1 MRALAGIICCMMLA
15 LSLSA
20 TAATVLTETGP
31 APEELVLD
39 SLGIVWAAREGEL
52 LNWDGRTL
60 VKLDIWD
67 GWEGG
72 AVYKLVADSR
82 NRVWLSADSGLFLH
96 DEEFKRINLQSAVAG
111 GRGRA
116 LLPVRESIWLATEQG
131 LLVWHPLLGERVLL
145 AGSDV
150 RCLAEL
156 PGGDILCGTLGHG
169 LLRFDVDGV
178 ALPLGNLAGEQ
189 LSDVLFLAMDERAG
203 VRLLGRTETG
213 SLQLATLD
221 DDARNLRYLRDR
233 QLPAGLTQPNGLVLL
248 DGNLLLKSGDDWLKQ
263 DQSGGWR
270 KHHAS
275 GGRLLMPE
283 GWADAWPGLAT
294 QQLPGSLIEQL
305 GGGGMLVALE
315 EGMRLVWKPTG
326 DAASALIPLQYC
338 KAGNSSWLLLEDAKG
353 RRRLFE
359 LDGAGVRDHG
369 PALENLKTGPSSI
382 CADRQADRLLIAA
395 EEGLFHYDGQ
405 LQPAAR
411 WTGASWLEPF
421 AANSI
426 LVAGDDGLAL
436 LEEGR
441 LLPLRVRERVL
452 KAVPDAFGGIL
463 AACNSYLLRLNE
475 LNEVD
480 TLRYPSSHEGRDT
493 WPGEYLRSMLSD
505 RAGRIW
511 LLSENQLLLKSRDG
525 VPWTHPYSTEQGQRI
540 NSMAL
545 DKQDRLWISTSQSTG
560 FLLPDRTPPVL
571 RLDVD
576 PGRPLAFAPDL
587 QLKVLAADPPGPSA
601 RPLYRFKLDGRA
613 WSRWMEDELLP
624 LGTLLASDMPDGP
637 YRLQLQAVDAWGN
650 LSRNTASQALQFG
663 SESQRLPFIKRL
675 LLLSIMVM
683 LSVLATLAMPGRGGM
698 LFSLLSGLAVG
709 AWIFFTSDEPLLWWA
724 LPVIQ
729 VLSSRITSDQ
739 LKTLRKRENEPAGDS
754 ALTDLVDRFREFG
767 HSGSSTRNIDRLLR
781 SSRNLYLDGVP
792 DPEINGRFQTSRGVF
807 LDLTSPSLEGLHD
820 SFKRLRAEDSP
831 VTEAELEMYHDLI
844 QEVDRLLE
852 SCGDPPEQ
860 VRLEELAFQ
869 LDRLEKMLGD
879 LEHRVDL
886 KISSSPLKVL
896 DRVLEHRAPEL
907 SGVELSLKCERDTR
921 QVLARLPV
929 DKLQFILDNLVD
941 NALYWMRGKD
951 LQLLEI
957 IVTER
962 PSTLQLRVSDTGPGV
977 PENKR
982 DTIFQAGF
990 SERDH
995 GEGGSGGYGLY
1006 RSRELLARYGGSLE
1020 LEETGPEGST
1030 FLLEVKK
1037 VEAESA

>member
-1 MRALAGIICCMMLA
+1 MRSLAGIICCLLLTMAMPA
-15 LSLSA
+15 P
-20 TAATVLTETGP
+20 AATVLAETGP

-39 SLGIVWAAREGEL
+39 SLGIVWAARDGEL

-60 VKLDIWD
+60 VKLDVWD

-116 LLPVRESIWLATEQG
+116 LLPVRESIWLATDQG
-131 LLVWHPLLGERVLL
+131 LLIWHPLLGERVLL

-150 RCLAEL
+150 RCLAAL
-156 PGGDILCGTLGHG
+156 PEGDILCGTRGHG
-169 LLRFDVDGV
+169 LLRFDAEGS

-189 LSDVLFLAMDERAG
+189 LSDVLFLAMDDQKA

-213 SLQLATLD
+213 SLQLAALD
-221 DDARNLRYLRDR
+221 EDARNLRFLRDR
-233 QLPAGLTQPNGLVLL
+233 QLPAGLNEPKGLLLL
-248 DGNLLLKSGDDWLKQ
+248 DGKLLLKSGNEWLRQ
-263 DQSGGWR
+263 DSAGGWR
-270 KHHAS
+270 KHTSAA
-275 GGRLLMPE
+275 GRLLLPT
-283 GWADAWPGLAT
+283 GWAEAWPGLAG
-294 QQLPGSLIEQL
+294 QLLPGSLVEQL
-305 GGGGMLVALE
+305 GGGGMLVALDD
-315 EGMRLVWKPTG
+315 GMRLVWKPTG
-326 DAASALIPLQYC
+326 DAASSLIPLQYC
-338 KAGNSSWLLLEDAKG
+338 KAGNSNWLLLEDVKG

-369 PALENLKTGPSSI
+369 PALDGLKQGPNSI
-382 CADRQADRLLIAA
+382 CADSRTGNLLIAA
-395 EEGLFHYDGQ
+395 DEGLFHYNGE
-405 LQPAAR
+405 LTVAAR

-421 AANSI
+421 AASSI

-436 LEEGR
+436 FEEGR
-441 LLPLRVRERVL
+441 LLPLRVRERVI

-511 LLSENQLLLKSRDG
+511 ILSEDQVLLKSRDA
-525 VPWTHPYSTEQGQRI
+525 VPWTRPFSAGEGQRI

-545 DKQDRLWISTSQSTG
+545 DRQDRIWVSTNQSTG
-560 FLLPDRTPPVL
+560 YLLPDRTPPVVV
-571 RLDVD
+571 LDLD
-576 PGRPLAFAPDL
+576 SGKPLVFASSL
-587 QLKVLAADPPGPSA
+587 QVKVLAADPPGPSA

-624 LGTLLASDMPDGP
+624 LGTLLASDLPDGP
-637 YRLQLQAVDAWGN
+637 YRLQVQAVDAWGN
-650 LSRNTASQALQFG
+650 FSRNTASHTLQYG

-683 LSVLATLAMPGRGGM
+683 LSVLASLAMPGRGGM

-709 AWIFFTSDEPLLWWA
+709 AWVFMTSDEPLLWWA

-739 LKTLRKRENEPAGDS
+739 LKSLRNKSAEPAGES
-754 ALTDLVDRFREFG
+754 ALTDLVDHFREFG
-767 HSGSSTRNIDRLLR
+767 HSGASTRNIDRLLR

-792 DPEINGRFQTSRGVF
+792 DQEINGRFQTSRGVF

-820 SFKRLRAEDSP
+820 SFKRLRAEDNP

-844 QEVDRLLE
+844 VEVDRLLE
-852 SCGDPPEQ
+852 NCGNPPDQ
-860 VRLEELAFQ
+860 GRLEELAFQ

-907 SGVELSLKCERDTR
+907 SGVELSLVCERDTR

-941 NALYWMRGKD
+941 NALYWMRNKD
-951 LQLLEI
+951 LQRLEI

-962 PSTLQLRVSDTGPGV
+962 PSTLQLRVKDTGPGV
-977 PENKR
+977 PENRR

-995 GEGGSGGYGLY
+995 GEGGSGGYGLF